1 MRNPAD
7 SIEEAEQAV
16 ASARAMAHEHY
27 AALQTKVR
35 EQASLPKVMGGVLAG
50 AIAVGYLIKGGR
62 SKQRVY
68 VTEKKSGIWST
79 MLTLTRTLVPLLG
92 SLYAARQAESATKTV
107 AKATGTAPVPHDA
120 EVHVPGQR
128 ST

>member
-1 MRNPAD
+1 MQNRAD

-16 ASARAMAHEHY
+16 ASAKAMAREQY
-27 AALQTKVR
+27 AALQTNLR
-35 EQASLPKVMGGVLAG
+35 EQASSPKVMGGVFAG
-50 AIAVGYLIKGGR
+50 AIAIGYLMKGGR

-68 VTEKKSGIWST
+68 VTKEKNGIWST

-120 EVHVPGQR
+120 EVHVPDHR
-128 ST
+128 AT

>member
-1 MRNPAD
+1 MQNPAD

-16 ASARAMAHEHY
+16 ASAKAMAREQY

-35 EQASLPKVMGGVLAG
+35 EQASSPKVMGGVLAG
-50 AIAVGYLIKGGR
+50 AIAVGYLMKGGR

-68 VTEKKSGIWST
+68 VTEKKNGIWST
-79 MLTLTRTLVPLLG
+79 ILTLTRTLVPLLG

-120 EVHVPGQR
+120 EVHVPDHPA
-128 ST
+128 T